1 MIYWVPEVE
10 ITMARPAKKPAAN
23 VRFETA
29 DAPSRPAGFRE
40 SGVAFIHD
48 FPSKNATVAYAD
60 IFHADP
66 YERVAMI
73 RHGVPAAAVRDM
85 FEAIPIA
92 SGDLLKSLRL
102 SPATLSRKIKED
114 ANLSSE
120 DSERVIGM
128 VRLIGQVQAMVM
140 ESGAADFDAARWTAA
155 WLQEPVPALGGA
167 RPVDFMDTMEGQ
179 GIVSRLLSQMQSG
192 AYA

>member
-1 MIYWVPEVE
+1 
-10 ITMARPAKKPAAN
+10 MARTAKKAAPADMSYGAAKIAALPTG
-23 VRFETA
+23 VSEAGSVFVA
-29 DAPSRPAGFRE
+29 DFAHKTS
-40 SGVAFIHD
+40 V
-48 FPSKNATVAYAD
+48 VYAD
-60 IFHADP
+60 LFRADP
-66 YERVAMI
+66 YERVEMI
-73 RHGVPAAAVRDM
+73 RHGLPAAAVRDM
-85 FEAIPIA
+85 FEGIPMA

-128 VRLIGQVQAMVM
+128 ARLIGQVQAM
-140 ESGAADFDAARWTAA
+140 AAEAGDAGFDAARWTAA
-155 WLQEPVPALGGA
+155 WLMEPVPALGGA

>member
-1 MIYWVPEVE
+1 MLYWCPEEE
-10 ITMARPAKKPAAN
+10 ITMARTAKKPKAN
-23 VRFETA
+23 VRFET
-29 DAPSRPAGFRE
+29 DEAPSRPIGFVE
-40 SGVAFIHD
+40 SGSALIRD
-48 FPSKNATVAYAD
+48 FPQKNAAVAYAD

-66 YERVAMI
+66 YERVEMI
-73 RHGVPAAAVRDM
+73 RHGLPAAAVRDM
-85 FEAIPIA
+85 FETIPIA

-128 VRLIGQVQAMVM
+128 ARLIGQVQAMAA
-140 ESGAADFDAARWTAA
+140 ESGVADFDAARWTAS
-155 WLQEPVPALGGA
+155 WLLEPVPALGGA

>member
-1 MIYWVPEVE
+1 
-10 ITMARPAKKPAAN
+10 MARTAKRLAADG
-23 VRFETA
+23 RFETA
-29 DAPSRPAGFRE
+29 DRPSGQTSVHE
-40 SGVAFIHD
+40 SSTAFIHD
-48 FPSKNATVAYAD
+48 FPRNAAVAYAD
-60 IFHADP
+60 IFRADP
-66 YERVAMI
+66 YERVEMI
-73 RHGVPAAAVRDM
+73 RNGVPAAAVRDM

-128 VRLIGQVQAMVM
+128 ARLIGQVQSMA
-140 ESGAADFDAARWTAA
+140 GDAPGFDAARWTAS
-155 WLQEPVPALGGA
+155 WLLEPVPALNGA
-167 RPVDFMDTMEGQ
+167 RPVDLMDTMEGQ
-179 GIVSRLLSQMQSG
+179 GIVSRLLSQMESG

>member
-1 MIYWVPEVE
+1 
-10 ITMARPAKKPAAN
+10 MARTAKKAVSPD
-23 VRFETA
+23 VRYETA
-29 DAPSRPAGFRE
+29 TAPTGRTGMSE
-40 SGVAFIHD
+40 SSGVFVAD
-48 FPSKNATVAYAD
+48 FARKAPVPYAD
-60 IFHADP
+60 IFRADP
-66 YERVAMI
+66 YERVEMI
-73 RHGVPAAAVRDM
+73 RHGLPASTVRDM
-85 FEAIPIA
+85 FEAIPMA

-128 VRLIGQVQAMVM
+128 ARLIGQVQSMVA
-140 ESGAADFDAARWTAA
+140 EGGAAEFDAARWTAA
-155 WLQEPVPALGGA
+155 WLQEPVPALNGA
-167 RPVDFMDTMEGQ
+167 RPVDLMDTMEGQ

>member
-1 MIYWVPEVE
+1 
-10 ITMARPAKKPAAN
+10 MARTAKKTTPADMRYGAG
-23 VRFETA
+23 EPTKA
-29 DAPSRPAGFRE
+29 PAGVRE
-40 SGVAFIHD
+40 SASVFSGDMPKVATI
-48 FPSKNATVAYAD
+48 TYAG

-66 YERVAMI
+66 YERVEMI

-85 FEAIPIA
+85 IETIPIA

-114 ANLSSE
+114 ANLSAE

-128 VRLIGQVQAMVM
+128 ARLIGQVQAMT
-140 ESGAADFDAARWTAA
+140 ADAEATGFDAARWTAS

-167 RPVDFMDTMEGQ
+167 RPVDLMDTMEGQ
-179 GIVSRLLSQMQSG
+179 GIVSRLLAQMESG